1 LKRSIRIGYAVL
13 VFSPVF
19 ALAQQAAPQSAP
31 RPIPASA
38 APAAQSGAPAPQAP
52 ALNPRPAYTPTPAPQ
67 EGRIHL
73 DVVVTDK
80 SGKPV
85 SGLELKDFALKDN
98 NLPAKIVSFSAIEAP
113 PQSPAPPTEV
123 TMLIDAVNL
132 GFQEVARTRD
142 GIAAFLRRNGGHLAQ
157 PVSVLVLTDGGLK
170 VLLQPSIDGNALADQ
185 LVNSSSG
192 LRSLARSAG
201 VNGAIER
208 YDLCL
213 KWVDAL
219 ARNEIPRPGR
229 KLLIWAGP
237 GWPQLDMPGM
247 QITDKS
253 QRGMFSE
260 IVELST
266 SLREAD
272 MTLYSVSL
280 GMPGLGTYLYQDF
293 VKGVK
298 TAEKAKPTNLSLKV
312 IATQTGGLVLPPDN
326 DLASQIATCV
336 QDATS
341 FYRLS
346 FDPPPTEK
354 ENEYHDLKVEIDK
367 PALTA
372 RTRRGYYNQ
381 P

>member
-1 LKRSIRIGYAVL
+1 MRSTLRILLTASVFLPVPAFTQQPAPPAV
-13 VFSPVF
+13 PVTEPS
-19 ALAQQAAPQSAP
+19 AQP
-31 RPIPASA
+31 A
-38 APAAQSGAPAPQAP
+38 APAPRAP
-52 ALNPRPAYTPTPAPQ
+52 ALNPRPAYTPPTDSH
-67 EGRIHL
+67 EGRIHF

-80 SGKPV
+80 SGRPV

-98 NLPAKIVSFSAIEAP
+98 NLPAKIVSFQAVEAAP
-113 PQSPAPPTEV
+113 ESPDPPTEV
-123 TMLIDAVNL
+123 TVLIDAVNI

-142 GIAAFLRRNGGHLAQ
+142 GIAGFLRRDGGRLAQ
-157 PVSVLVLTDGGLK
+157 PVSVLVLTDDGLK
-170 VLLQPSIDGNALADQ
+170 VLLQPSLDGNALAGQ

-192 LRSLARSAG
+192 LRSLTRSAG

-208 YDLCL
+208 YDLSL
-213 KWVDAL
+213 KWVDGL

-247 QITDKS
+247 QITDKG
-253 QRGMFSE
+253 QREMFSE

-266 SLREAD
+266 VLRQAD

-280 GMPGLGTYLYQDF
+280 GMPGLGTYLYKDF

-298 TAEKAKPTNLSLKV
+298 TAEKAKPTNLGLKV
-312 IATQTGGLVLPPDN
+312 IASQTGGLVLPPDN

-336 QDATS
+336 QDATA
-341 FYRLS
+341 FYKLS
-346 FDPPPTEK
+346 FDPPK
-354 ENEYHDLKVEIDK
+354 ADKADEYHDLKVEIDK
-367 PALTA
+367 PGLTA
-372 RTRRGYYNQ
+372 RTRSGYYNQ

>member
-1 LKRSIRIGYAVL
+1 LNRRNHAWYTAFIL
-13 VFSPVF
+13 LP
-19 ALAQQAAPQSAP
+19 ALAFTQQSAP
-31 RPIPASA
+31 PSTTET
-38 APAAQSGAPAPQAP
+38 QSEAPAPQAP
-52 ALNPRPAYTPTPAPQ
+52 ALNPRPGYTPAPAPQ
-67 EGRIHL
+67 QGRIQL

-98 NLPAKIVSFSAIEAP
+98 NLPAKIISFQAIEAAA
-113 PQSPAPPTEV
+113 QSSDPPTEV
-123 TMLIDAVNL
+123 TVLIDAVNL

-142 GIAAFLRRNGGHLAQ
+142 GIAAFLRRNGGHQAQ
-157 PVSVLVLTDGGLK
+157 PVSVLVLTDDGLK
-170 VLLQPSIDGNALADQ
+170 VQLQPSLDGNALADQ

-201 VNGAIER
+201 FNGAVER
-208 YDLCL
+208 YELSL

-237 GWPQLDMPGM
+237 GWPLLDLPGM
-247 QITDKS
+247 QITDKG
-253 QRGMFSE
+253 QLGMFNE

-266 SLREAD
+266 TLRQAD

-280 GMPGLGTYLYQDF
+280 GMPGIGTYLYKDF

-298 TAEKAKPTNLSLKV
+298 TAEKAKPTNLGLKV

-326 DLASQIATCV
+326 DLASQIANCV
-336 QDATS
+336 QDATA

-346 FDPPPTEK
+346 FDPPPADK
-354 ENEYHDLKVEIDK
+354 ANEYHDLKVEIDK
-367 PALTA
+367 PGLTA
-372 RTRRGYYNQ
+372 RTRNGYYNQ